1 MITSFHGSV
10 LPKKRLFWEMK
21 AENCLNSKSPKMGFI
36 RAVTKFIAK
45 MGFIGA
51 VTKFI
56 AKMGFIGAV
65 AKMGFTGAVTK
76 LRGRSSDKVYQRWDL

>member
-1 MITSFHGSV
+1 
-10 LPKKRLFWEMK
+10 MK

-36 RAVTKFIAK
+36 R
-45 MGFIGA
+45 A

>member
-1 MITSFHGSV
+1 
-10 LPKKRLFWEMK
+10 MK

-56 AKMGFIGAV
+56 AKMGFIRSSG
-65 AKMGFTGAVTK
+65 KDGIY
-76 LRGRSSDKVYQRWDL
+76 RSSDKVTGQEQ

>member
-1 MITSFHGSV
+1 M
-10 LPKKRLFWEMK
+10 
-21 AENCLNSKSPKMGFI
+21 
-36 RAVTKFIAK
+36 TKFIAK

-65 AKMGFTGAVTK
+65 AKMGFTGPVTK
-76 LRGRSSDKVYQRWDL
+76 FTKDGIYRSSDTVTGR